1 MLRVLLSLLPLILF
15 YALES
20 SAGLAIAVVAGML
33 AVAGDVAFTWWREGR
48 VSRITM
54 VSAPMVVGLGVITL
68 VADDPVFT
76 LVGPAVGDTVFAT
89 LLIGARLLGKN
100 LLLVA
105 LEDIDRDAQL
115 HALQERH
122 LDGVSWRL
130 ALNLLVHAAIVVW
143 AMNGSREVWLFVAGP
158 LQMIL
163 IGIQVAA
170 EMAWLHWVV
179 GPKVDADDAAKDAPR
194 GDV

>member
-48 VSRITM
+48 ISRITM

-68 VADDPVFT
+68 VADNPVFT

-105 LEDIDRDAQL
+105 LEDIDRDAEL
-115 HALQERH
+115 HPLQVRH

-130 ALNLLVHAAIVVW
+130 ALNLLVHAIIVVTV
-143 AMNGSREVWLFVAGP
+143 MNGSREVWLFVAGP

-163 IGIQVAA
+163 IGVQVAA
-170 EMAWLHWVV
+170 ELAWLHWVV
-179 GPKVDADDAAKDAPR
+179 GPKVDADDAAKEAVP